1 MGERLG
7 WSARQEA
14 ETWRA
19 WPARDQTEPWPRVP
33 GLTLDVVRAEA
44 LEQLLLVQLE
54 GSPKASKE
62 RVRRV
67 WSCLCRD
74 ADCCC
79 LIAHVNGE
87 PAACLACVWRGGWG
101 SVESVETREPF
112 RRRGICTAMMLALQ
126 RIAVARGAH
135 GLYLYDVEPGPDR
148 IYARVGFE
156 LVARTSLTSLWLE
169 PPPLLPGCGTPP
181 R

>member
-1 MGERLG
+1 MSLPTLEQLLRLQRGYYEVLSSWEERPWGLLGLNVANPGSHDSNHAYLTSPLQPRQLPQVLAELRGFYEQYGLGPRLRFHTPPNSPELARMGERLG

-87 PAACLACVWRGGWG
+87 PAAC
-101 SVESVETREPF
+101 
-112 RRRGICTAMMLALQ
+112 
-126 RIAVARGAH
+126 
-135 GLYLYDVEPGPDR
+135 
-148 IYARVGFE
+148 
-156 LVARTSLTSLWLE
+156 
-169 PPPLLPGCGTPP
+169 
-181 R
+181 